1 MEEDDLYKSM
11 GDRTDGCYPISDEGI
26 WHAGIHVYFTD
37 ADTPVKNPI
46 EGKVV
51 ASCFDDEKSW
61 NYVVTENEIN
71 LPSKKKDVKSGYH
84 CYNLISNL
92 RSKILPFSEL
102 SCEELKKLQPLHFFM
117 KLKTN
122 LPATGAGF
130 DKRNFKIFKVSL
142 NFKHIIQ
149 NENYQIAEDE
159 YKYLKCYETD
169 CHLSKGTVVKIK
181 KGEDEIEIGKYNTD
195 YTVQGRPVTEKDPSI
210 QSYRYSSRGKFIE
223 LKEDLEEAGGL
234 FILRDNNIKPAGEIT
249 IESKE
254 PLCFWKEK
262 KGYINKGEYPG
273 FGIVA
278 KKNATVWDKLVS
290 KVRGGNQRETEN
302 NKFKQFLESIPE
314 GESFVFAVP
323 ENNKY
328 QIFPYIGEPYNEDE
342 SYKITKADGKDV
354 LVYYFPE
361 DEYEYIEKKY
371 TGLFKGKILDFNYKA
386 EELWRDSKLTYTVME
401 KVKTNEKYGNFFDT
415 IKLYDKTGK
424 EFDTKTNPFDKEK
437 LQSELYAKARVC
449 LSEANKYEFIISS
462 DDLFYN
468 RIFIKDTDVICSFTS
483 TQMQF
488 GYPSSEFVEIKTG
501 EITFTNIEE
510 VQEQIKANNNY
521 IWLKNGN
528 ENIYVPKKY
537 YESLKFQVIK
547 SEVKKG
553 DVIKS
558 GDILGYPFWDSEP
571 GENERTESKPYIDYA
586 LFFTENITEKKTTLE
601 SINIQKDTECLIENI
616 SFTANDKK
624 VFLSPSGC
632 ELSTKEISETKDY
645 VELESVSY
653 QIFVYPSGVESGYLT
668 KDIECKLFLTTPKC
682 KITVK
687 NNKFD
692 KVSSSSTEM
701 DDSVKNC
708 VEEFTNE
715 IIIYM
720 QNYQNTELG
729 MSKDNPPQQLYKWI
743 YKKDAQTIIKKGI
756 SANGKVQVIDT
767 YKKNITFET
776 AKIPKDF
783 SETFVSTDLET
794 ITIEGKEYCK
804 FLIENKAYYVSKN
817 FVDQNKKNLLEEF
830 NSKCISVNLK
840 KNAISNN
847 EVCPEG
853 KLIITK
859 ENINKFKQNLI
870 DKLSEENE
878 DLIQYVTPVDGT
890 EDYNIYNEKKNFYE
904 LLSKYL
910 KRTISKHP
918 LEWDFAKIKE
928 DRVCESR
935 GKPPVNEKECCDI
948 AAGLKTADPKIFG
961 TNSFY
966 FVCAPYF
973 YNKMDELGLFEFNP
987 YEKDSVSVPFPM
999 KNNPGFIP
1007 DGYFSFTQ
1015 NFNVYV
1021 NENYSHE
1028 GVDLAVGAENCGLIG
1043 IKSGISGEVIIEG
1056 DKGNYSYGCFIV
1068 IQANEKYEGKYRY
1081 YLLGHLDRT
1090 KRHKHEGDIVFP
1102 NDIVGYIGNTG
1113 HCKSGG
1119 IDMNGDYDSP
1129 EERKAREDGRG
1140 AHLHLQLYL
1149 TDKDPKT
1156 FIKDMEFEKKKNEKT
1171 KDSKIQCADRNIV
1184 NPFDYTEKY
1193 EKDTKK

>member
-37 ADTPVKNPI
+37 ANTPVKNPI

-102 SCEELKKLQPLHFFM
+102 SCEELKKIQPIPFYPFYISV
-117 KLKTN
+117 KTQ
-122 LPATGAGF
+122 LPDVGVI
-130 DKRNFKIFKVSL
+130 DERNFKIVEISIDGK
-142 NFKHIIQ
+142 
-149 NENYQIAEDE
+149 
-159 YKYLKCYETD
+159 
-169 CHLSKGTVVKIK
+169 KIK
-181 KGEDEIEIGKYNTD
+181 DDIIGELTDENKQYFKSLSNTYSIKKSTKIMNKKGKEIGSYNTD
-195 YTVQGRPVTEKDPSI
+195 YVIENNTGEFIENRLFSTKT
-210 QSYRYSSRGKFIE
+210 RGKFIQLSEE
-223 LKEDLEEAGGL
+223 LPKGY
-234 FILRDNNIKPAGEIT
+234 FILQDQEVTDSGEI
-249 IESKE
+249 IVSDNSK
-254 PLCFWKEK
+254 LYLWKEK
-262 KGYINKGEYPG
+262 ETNKKDYPG
-273 FGIVA
+273 QGIIVDLRSDFRQKLFSSSDSEI
-278 KKNATVWDKLVS
+278 KKTWNVHE
-290 KVRGGNQRETEN
+290 RNRYETMQQE
-302 NKFKQFLESIPE
+302 LLDYIESLPKEEEFVYALPDSSSFHVFPFISEPE
-314 GESFVFAVP
+314 SV
-323 ENNKY
+323 KY
-328 QIFPYIGEPYNEDE
+328 
-342 SYKITKADGKDV
+342 SYKITSASGKV
-354 LVYYFPE
+354 VRPCYFPKE
-361 DEYEYIEKKY
+361 KFNFIKDELTGVFKNKDNVFDIYGASSLWKERAFSYTIIEKIDISMKY
-371 TGLFKGKILDFNYKA
+371 DNFFNSVKIIDN
-386 EELWRDSKLTYTVME
+386 ENRIEDSKL
-401 KVKTNEKYGNFFDT
+401 NS
-415 IKLYDKTGK
+415 L
-424 EFDTKTNPFDKEK
+424 
-437 LQSELYAKARVC
+437 LYAKVQLC
-449 LSEANKYEFIISS
+449 LHEETSYEVAINT
-462 DDLFYN
+462 DDVFCKK
-468 RIFIKDTDVICSFTS
+468 IFINNPNIIASFQSSETKN
-483 TQMQF
+483 
-488 GYPSSEFVEIKTG
+488 GYPASQIIEKRTG
-501 EITFTNIEE
+501 ECFFNNLYEIITDM
-510 VQEQIKANNNY
+510 NNNKDF
-521 IWLKNGN
+521 IWLKNEN

-537 YESLKFQVIK
+537 YESLKFQIVK

-571 GENERTESKPYIDYA
+571 AENERTESEPYIDYA
-586 LFFTENITEKKTTLE
+586 LFFTEDITEKNIILE
-601 SINIQKDTECLIENI
+601 SINIPKETECLVENI
-616 SFTANDKK
+616 SFSVRDEKI
-624 VFLSPSGC
+624 FLPPSGC
-632 ELSTKEISETKDY
+632 ELDTCEIKGTEDF
-645 VELESVSY
+645 VELTSVSY

-692 KVSSSSTEM
+692 AVSSNSTEM

-720 QNYQNTELG
+720 QNNQNTELG

-776 AKIPKDF
+776 AKIPKDYT
-783 SETFVSTDLET
+783 ETFVSTDLET

-870 DKLSEENE
+870 DKLSEEN
-878 DLIQYVTPVDGT
+878 DYLMQYVMPADGS
-890 EDYNIYNEKKNFYE
+890 EDYNIYNESKYFYE

-973 YNKMDELGLFEFNP
+973 YNKMDGLGLLEFNP
-987 YEKDSVSVPFPM
+987 YEKYNVVVPFPM
-999 KNNPGFIP
+999 KNNPGFMP
-1007 DGYFSFTQ
+1007 EGTTKESFTQ
-1015 NFNVYV
+1015 NFNAFV
-1021 NENYSHE
+1021 NDNYSHE
-1028 GVDLAVGAENCGLIG
+1028 GVDIAVLKAKI
-1043 IKSGISGEVIIEG
+1043 ISGIYGKVIVEG
-1056 DKGNYSYGCFIV
+1056 DRGNYSYGCFIV
-1068 IQANEKYEGKYRY
+1068 IQADKLYEDKNRY
-1081 YLLGHLDRT
+1081 FLLGHLDRD
-1090 KRHKHEGDIVFP
+1090 REHKKE
-1102 NDIVGYIGNTG
+1102 NDYVSPDEIVGYVGNTG
-1113 HCKSGG
+1113 HCVSGG
-1119 IDMNGDYDSP
+1119 HNIEGN
-1129 EERKAREDGRG
+1129 ENLELRADGRG
-1140 AHLHLQLYL
+1140 AHLHLQMFL
-1149 TDKDPKT
+1149 TDADFND
-1156 FIKDMEFEKKKNEKT
+1156 FIEDMNFNELKNEENKSD
-1171 KDSKIQCADRNIV
+1171 KFACSNKNIV
-1184 NPFDYTEKY
+1184 NPFDYKETY

>member
-1 MEEDDLYKSM
+1 MHFFDMEEDDLYKSM

-102 SCEELKKLQPLHFFM
+102 GCDDLKKIQPLPFFM
-117 KLKTN
+117 ELKTN
-122 LPATGAGF
+122 LPSTGSTF
-130 DKRNFKIFKVSL
+130 DKRNFKTFEVSL

-149 NENYQIAEDE
+149 NENYQIAKEE

-181 KGEDEIEIGKYNTD
+181 KGDDEIEIGKYNTD
-195 YTVQGRPVTEKDPSI
+195 YTVQGGAETEENPSI
-210 QSYRYSSRGKFIE
+210 QSYRYSSSGKFIE
-223 LKEDLEEAGGL
+223 LKEDLEEADGL
-234 FILRDNNIKPAGEIT
+234 FILRDNNIDKDGKIT

-278 KKNATVWDKLVS
+278 KKNATVWDELVS
-290 KVRGGNQRETEN
+290 KEGGQNQRETEN

-328 QIFPYIGEPYNEDE
+328 QIFPYIGESYNEDE

-361 DEYEYIEKKY
+361 DEYEYIKKTY
-371 TGLFKGKILDFNYKA
+371 TGWWKGKILDFYYEA

-424 EFDTKTNPFDKEK
+424 EFDSKTNFFEKEK

-449 LSEANKYEFIISS
+449 LSEGKKYEFIISS
-462 DDLFYN
+462 NDLFHN
-468 RIFIKDTDVICSFTS
+468 RIFIKDTDVICSFRD
-483 TQMQF
+483 TQMQN
-488 GYPSSEFVEIKTG
+488 GYPASEFVEIKEG
-501 EITFTNIEE
+501 EIAVTNIEE
-510 VQEQIKANNNY
+510 VQKQIEEKSNY

-537 YESLKFQVIK
+537 YESLKFQVVK

-571 GENERTESKPYIDYA
+571 AENERTESKPYIDYA
-586 LFFTENITEKKTTLE
+586 LFFTEDITEKTTTLE
-601 SINIQKDTECLIENI
+601 SINIQKDMECLIENI

-632 ELSTKEISETKDY
+632 ELSTKEISETEAY

-653 QIFVYPSGVESGYLT
+653 QIFVYPSGVASGYLT
-668 KDIECKLFLTTPKC
+668 KDKECKLFLTTPKC

-692 KVSSSSTEM
+692 AVSSNSTEM

-720 QNYQNTELG
+720 QNNQNTELG

-776 AKIPKDF
+776 AKIPKDYT
-783 SETFVSTDLET
+783 ETFVSTDLET

-830 NSKCISVNLK
+830 NSKC
-840 KNAISNN
+840 
-847 EVCPEG
+847 
-853 KLIITK
+853 
-859 ENINKFKQNLI
+859 
-870 DKLSEENE
+870 E

-973 YNKMDELGLFEFNP
+973 YNKMDGLGLLEFNP
-987 YEKDSVSVPFPM
+987 YEKYNVVVPFPM
-999 KNNPGFIP
+999 KNNPGFMP
-1007 DGYFSFTQ
+1007 EGTTKESFTQ
-1015 NFNVYV
+1015 NFNAFV
-1021 NENYSHE
+1021 NDNYSHE
-1028 GVDLAVGAENCGLIG
+1028 GVDIAVLKAKI
-1043 IKSGISGEVIIEG
+1043 ISGIYGKVIVEG
-1056 DKGNYSYGCFIV
+1056 DRGNYSYGCFIV
-1068 IQANEKYEGKYRY
+1068 IQADKLYEDKNRY
-1081 YLLGHLDRT
+1081 FLLGHLDRD
-1090 KRHKHEGDIVFP
+1090 REHKKE
-1102 NDIVGYIGNTG
+1102 NDYVSPDEIVGYVGNTG
-1113 HCKSGG
+1113 HCVSGG
-1119 IDMNGDYDSP
+1119 HNIEGN
-1129 EERKAREDGRG
+1129 ENLELRADGRG
-1140 AHLHLQLYL
+1140 AHLHLQMFL
-1149 TDKDPKT
+1149 TDADFND
-1156 FIKDMEFEKKKNEKT
+1156 FIEDMNFNELKNEENKSD
-1171 KDSKIQCADRNIV
+1171 KFACSNKNIV
-1184 NPFDYTEKY
+1184 NPFDYKETY

>member
-102 SCEELKKLQPLHFFM
+102 GCDDLKKIQPLPFFM
-117 KLKTN
+117 ELKTN
-122 LPATGAGF
+122 LPSTGSTF
-130 DKRNFKIFKVSL
+130 DKRNFKTFEVSL

-149 NENYQIAEDE
+149 NENYQIAKEE

-169 CHLSKGTVVKIK
+169 CYLSKGTVVKIK
-181 KGEDEIEIGKYNTD
+181 KGDDEIEIGKYNTD
-195 YTVQGRPVTEKDPSI
+195 YTVQGGAETEENPSI
-210 QSYRYSSRGKFIE
+210 QSYRYSSSGKFIE
-223 LKEDLEEAGGL
+223 LKEDLEEADGL
-234 FILRDNNIKPAGEIT
+234 FILRDNNIDKDGKIT

-278 KKNATVWDKLVS
+278 KKNATVWDELVS
-290 KVRGGNQRETEN
+290 KEGGQNQRETEN

-328 QIFPYIGEPYNEDE
+328 QIFPYIGESYNEDE

-361 DEYEYIEKKY
+361 DEYEYIKKTY
-371 TGLFKGKILDFNYKA
+371 TGWWKGKILDFYYEA

-424 EFDTKTNPFDKEK
+424 EFDSKTNPFDKEK
-437 LQSELYAKARVC
+437 MQSDLYAKAKVC
-449 LSEANKYEFIISS
+449 LSPEKEYDFIINS
-462 DDLFYN
+462 DDLFDN
-468 RIFIKDTDVICSFTS
+468 RIFIKDTDVICSFRD
-483 TQMQF
+483 TQMQN
-488 GYPSSEFVEIKTG
+488 GYPASEFVEIKTG
-501 EITFTNIEE
+501 EIAVTNIEE
-510 VQEQIKANNNY
+510 VQEQIEEKSNY
-521 IWLKNGN
+521 IWLKNEI

-537 YESLKFQVIK
+537 YESLKFQVVK

-632 ELSTKEISETKDY
+632 ELSTKEISETEAY

-653 QIFVYPSGVESGYLT
+653 QIFVYPSGVASGYLT

-720 QNYQNTELG
+720 QNNQNTELG

-783 SETFVSTDLET
+783 YETFVSTDLET

-817 FVDQNKKNLLEEF
+817 FVDQNKKNLLEEL

-918 LEWDFAKIKE
+918 IEWDFNKIKQ
-928 DRVCESR
+928 DKVCETR
-935 GKPPVNEKECCDI
+935 GKAPIDENKCCDI
-948 AAGLKTADPKIFG
+948 AADLKTADPKIFR

>member
-102 SCEELKKLQPLHFFM
+102 GCDDLKKIQPLPFFM
-117 KLKTN
+117 ELKTN
-122 LPATGAGF
+122 LPSTGSTF
-130 DKRNFKIFKVSL
+130 DKRNFKTFEVSL

-149 NENYQIAEDE
+149 NENYQIAKEE

-181 KGEDEIEIGKYNTD
+181 KGDDEIEIGKYNTD
-195 YTVQGRPVTEKDPSI
+195 YTVQGGAETEENPSI
-210 QSYRYSSRGKFIE
+210 QSYRYSSSGKFIE
-223 LKEDLEEAGGL
+223 LKEDLEEADGL
-234 FILRDNNIKPAGEIT
+234 FILRDNNIDKDGKIT

-278 KKNATVWDKLVS
+278 KKNATVWDELVS
-290 KVRGGNQRETEN
+290 KEGGQNQRETEN

-328 QIFPYIGEPYNEDE
+328 QIFPYIGESYNEDE

-361 DEYEYIEKKY
+361 DEYEYIKKTY
-371 TGLFKGKILDFNYKA
+371 TGWWKGKILDFYYEA

-424 EFDTKTNPFDKEK
+424 EFDSKTNFFEKEK

-449 LSEANKYEFIISS
+449 LSEGKKYEFIISS
-462 DDLFYN
+462 NDLFHN
-468 RIFIKDTDVICSFTS
+468 RIFIKDTDVICSFRD
-483 TQMQF
+483 TQMQN
-488 GYPSSEFVEIKTG
+488 GYPASEFVEIKEG
-501 EITFTNIEE
+501 EIAVTNIEE
-510 VQEQIKANNNY
+510 VQKQIEEKSNY

-537 YESLKFQVIK
+537 YESLKFQVVK

-571 GENERTESKPYIDYA
+571 AENERTESKPYIDYA
-586 LFFTENITEKKTTLE
+586 LFFTEDITEKTTTLE
-601 SINIQKDTECLIENI
+601 SINIQKDMECLIENI

-632 ELSTKEISETKDY
+632 ELSTKEISETEAY

-653 QIFVYPSGVESGYLT
+653 QIFVYPSGVASGYLT
-668 KDIECKLFLTTPKC
+668 KDKECKLFLTTPKC

-692 KVSSSSTEM
+692 AVSSNSTEM

-720 QNYQNTELG
+720 QNNQNTELG

-756 SANGKVQVIDT
+756 SANGEVQVIDT

-783 SETFVSTDLET
+783 YETFVSTDLET

-918 LEWDFAKIKE
+918 IEWDFNKIKQ
-928 DRVCESR
+928 DKVCETR
-935 GKPPVNEKECCDI
+935 GKAPIDENKCCDI
-948 AAGLKTADPKIFG
+948 AADLRTADSKLFG
-961 TNSFY
+961 ENSFY
-966 FVCAPYF
+966 FLCPPYF

-987 YEKDSVSVPFPM
+987 YEKNTDNLPTCVEPITHCSG
-999 KNNPGFIP
+999 KDNPGFAPISYTTTNYKYN
-1007 DGYFSFTQ
+1007 GIYYARITGH
-1015 NFNVYV
+1015 FNDWYGS
-1021 NENYSHE
+1021 YYHE
-1028 GVDLAVGAENCGLIG
+1028 GVDFEGSVGTPIHSFICGKVVMMKNQKNKHYGLSVLIQ
-1043 IKSGISGEVIIEG
+1043 K
-1056 DKGNYSYGCFIV
+1056 
-1068 IQANEKYEGKYRY
+1068 NEKEDGKNVY
-1081 YLLGHLDRT
+1081 YLLGHLSEYASDLKIGSIVYPGKVIGT
-1090 KRHKHEGDIVFP
+1090 VGNSGNCYTDDHKI
-1102 NDIVGYIGNTG
+1102 T
-1113 HCKSGG
+1113 S
-1119 IDMNGDYDSP
+1119 
-1129 EERKAREDGRG
+1129 EERAEGKGS
-1140 AHLHLQLYL
+1140 HLHLSFY
-1149 TDKDPKT
+1149 KT
-1156 FIKDMEFEKKKNEKT
+1156 EKPISKLFVNDNFITYYMENEIFES
-1171 KDSKIQCADRNIV
+1171 DLF
-1184 NPFDYTEKY
+1184 NPFSHNEGRNFK
-1193 EKDTKK
+1193 

>member
-37 ADTPVKNPI
+37 ANTPVKNPI

-102 SCEELKKLQPLHFFM
+102 SCEELKKIQPIPFYPFYISV
-117 KLKTN
+117 KTQ
-122 LPATGAGF
+122 LPDVGVI
-130 DKRNFKIFKVSL
+130 DERNFKIVEISIDGK
-142 NFKHIIQ
+142 
-149 NENYQIAEDE
+149 
-159 YKYLKCYETD
+159 
-169 CHLSKGTVVKIK
+169 KIK
-181 KGEDEIEIGKYNTD
+181 DDIIGELTDENKQYFKSLSNTYSIKKSTKIMNKKGKEIGSYNTD
-195 YTVQGRPVTEKDPSI
+195 YVIENNTGEFIENRLFSTKT
-210 QSYRYSSRGKFIE
+210 RGKFIQLSEE
-223 LKEDLEEAGGL
+223 LPKGY
-234 FILRDNNIKPAGEIT
+234 FILQDQEVTDSGEI
-249 IESKE
+249 IVSDNSK
-254 PLCFWKEK
+254 LYLWKEK
-262 KGYINKGEYPG
+262 ETNKKDYPG
-273 FGIVA
+273 QGIIVDLRSDFRQKLFSSSDSEI
-278 KKNATVWDKLVS
+278 KKTWNVHE
-290 KVRGGNQRETEN
+290 RNRYETMQQE
-302 NKFKQFLESIPE
+302 LLDYIESLPKEEEFVYALPDSSSFHVFPFISEPE
-314 GESFVFAVP
+314 SV
-323 ENNKY
+323 KY
-328 QIFPYIGEPYNEDE
+328 
-342 SYKITKADGKDV
+342 SYKITSASGKV
-354 LVYYFPE
+354 VRPCYFPKE
-361 DEYEYIEKKY
+361 KFNFIKDELTGVFKNKDNVFDIYGASSLWKERAFSYTIIEKIDISMKY
-371 TGLFKGKILDFNYKA
+371 DNFFNSVKIIDN
-386 EELWRDSKLTYTVME
+386 ENRIEDSKL
-401 KVKTNEKYGNFFDT
+401 NS
-415 IKLYDKTGK
+415 L
-424 EFDTKTNPFDKEK
+424 
-437 LQSELYAKARVC
+437 LYAKVQLC
-449 LSEANKYEFIISS
+449 LHEETSYEVAINT
-462 DDLFYN
+462 DDVFCKK
-468 RIFIKDTDVICSFTS
+468 IFINNPNIIASFQSSETKN
-483 TQMQF
+483 
-488 GYPSSEFVEIKTG
+488 GYPASQIIEKRTG
-501 EITFTNIEE
+501 ECFFNNLYEIITDM
-510 VQEQIKANNNY
+510 NNNKDF
-521 IWLKNGN
+521 IWLKNEN

-537 YESLKFQVIK
+537 YESLKFQIVK

-571 GENERTESKPYIDYA
+571 AENERTESEPYIDYA
-586 LFFTENITEKKTTLE
+586 LFFTEDITEKNIILE
-601 SINIQKDTECLIENI
+601 SINIPKETECLVENI
-616 SFTANDKK
+616 SFSVRDEKI
-624 VFLSPSGC
+624 FLPPSGC
-632 ELSTKEISETKDY
+632 ELDTCEIKGTEDF
-645 VELESVSY
+645 VELTSVSY

-692 KVSSSSTEM
+692 AVSSNSTEM

-720 QNYQNTELG
+720 QNNQNTELG

-776 AKIPKDF
+776 AKIPKDYT
-783 SETFVSTDLET
+783 ETFVSTDLET

-870 DKLSEENE
+870 DKLSEEN
-878 DLIQYVTPVDGT
+878 DYLMQYVMPADGS
-890 EDYNIYNEKKNFYE
+890 EDYNIYNESKYFYE

-973 YNKMDELGLFEFNP
+973 YNKMDGLGLLEFNP
-987 YEKDSVSVPFPM
+987 YEKYNVVVPFPM
-999 KNNPGFIP
+999 KNNPGFMP
-1007 DGYFSFTQ
+1007 EGTTEYSFTQ
-1015 NFNVYV
+1015 NFNAFV
-1021 NENYSHE
+1021 NDNYSHE
-1028 GVDLAVGAENCGLIG
+1028 GVDLAVSKAKI
-1043 IKSGISGEVIIEG
+1043 ISGIYGKVIVEG
-1056 DKGNYSYGCFIV
+1056 DRGNYSYGCFIV
-1068 IQANEKYEGKYRY
+1068 IQADKLYEDKNRY
-1081 YLLGHLDRT
+1081 FLLGHLDRD
-1090 KRHKHEGDIVFP
+1090 REHKKE
-1102 NDIVGYIGNTG
+1102 NDYVSPDEIVGYVGNTG
-1113 HCKSGG
+1113 HCVSGG
-1119 IDMNGDYDSP
+1119 HNIEGN
-1129 EERKAREDGRG
+1129 ENLELRADGRG
-1140 AHLHLQLYL
+1140 AHLHLQMFL
-1149 TDKDPKT
+1149 TDADFND
-1156 FIKDMEFEKKKNEKT
+1156 FIEDMNFNELKNEENKSD
-1171 KDSKIQCADRNIV
+1171 KFACSNKNIV
-1184 NPFDYTEKY
+1184 NPFDYKETY

>member
-1 MEEDDLYKSM
+1 MHFFNMEEDDLYKSM

-37 ADTPVKNPI
+37 ANTPVKNPI

-102 SCEELKKLQPLHFFM
+102 SCEELKKIQPIPFFM
-117 KLKTN
+117 ELKTN
-122 LPATGAGF
+122 LPATGPGF

-142 NFKHIIQ
+142 NFKQIKQ

-169 CHLSKGTVVKIK
+169 CYLSKGTVVKIK
-181 KGEDEIEIGKYNTD
+181 KGDDEIEIGKYNTD
-195 YTVQGRPVTEKDPSI
+195 YTVQGGAETEENPSI
-210 QSYRYSSRGKFIE
+210 QSYRYSSSGKFIE
-223 LKEDLEEAGGL
+223 LKEDLEEADGL
-234 FILRDNNIKPAGEIT
+234 FILRDNNIDKDGKIT

-278 KKNATVWDKLVS
+278 KKNATLWDKLVS
-290 KVRGGNQRETEN
+290 KVRGENQRETEN

-424 EFDTKTNPFDKEK
+424 EFDSKTNFFEKEK

-449 LSEANKYEFIISS
+449 LSEGKKYEFIISS
-462 DDLFYN
+462 NDLFHN
-468 RIFIKDTDVICSFTS
+468 RIFIKDTDVICSFRD
-483 TQMQF
+483 TQMQN
-488 GYPSSEFVEIKTG
+488 GYPASEFVEIKEG
-501 EITFTNIEE
+501 EIAVTNIEE
-510 VQEQIKANNNY
+510 VQKQIEEKSNY
-521 IWLKNGN
+521 IWLKNEN

-537 YESLKFQVIK
+537 YESLKFQVVK

-571 GENERTESKPYIDYA
+571 AENERTESKPYIDYA
-586 LFFTENITEKKTTLE
+586 LFFTEDITEKTTTLE
-601 SINIQKDTECLIENI
+601 SINIQKDMECLIENI

-653 QIFVYPSGVESGYLT
+653 QIFVYPSGVASGYLT
-668 KDIECKLFLTTPKC
+668 KDKECKLFLTTPKC

-692 KVSSSSTEM
+692 AVSSNSTEM

-720 QNYQNTELG
+720 QNNQNTELG

-776 AKIPKDF
+776 AKIPKDYT
-783 SETFVSTDLET
+783 ETFVSTDLET

-859 ENINKFKQNLI
+859 ENINEFKQNLI

-973 YNKMDELGLFEFNP
+973 YNKMDGLGLLEFNP
-987 YEKDSVSVPFPM
+987 YEKYNVVVPFPM
-999 KNNPGFIP
+999 KNNPGFMP
-1007 DGYFSFTQ
+1007 EGTTKESFTQ
-1015 NFNVYV
+1015 NFNAFV
-1021 NENYSHE
+1021 NDNYSHE
-1028 GVDLAVGAENCGLIG
+1028 GVDIAVLKAKI
-1043 IKSGISGEVIIEG
+1043 ISGIYGKVIVEG
-1056 DKGNYSYGCFIV
+1056 DRGNYSYGCFIV
-1068 IQANEKYEGKYRY
+1068 IQADKLYEDKNRY
-1081 YLLGHLDRT
+1081 FLLGHLDRD
-1090 KRHKHEGDIVFP
+1090 REHKKE
-1102 NDIVGYIGNTG
+1102 NDYVSPDEIVGYVGNTG
-1113 HCKSGG
+1113 HCVSGG
-1119 IDMNGDYDSP
+1119 HNIEGN
-1129 EERKAREDGRG
+1129 ENLELRADGRG
-1140 AHLHLQLYL
+1140 AHLHLQMFL
-1149 TDKDPKT
+1149 TDADFND
-1156 FIKDMEFEKKKNEKT
+1156 FIEDMNFNELKNEENKSD
-1171 KDSKIQCADRNIV
+1171 KFACSNKNIV
-1184 NPFDYTEKY
+1184 NPFDYKETY

>member
-102 SCEELKKLQPLHFFM
+102 SCEGLKKLQPLPFYIEV
-117 KLKTN
+117 KTQ
-122 LPATGAGF
+122 LPDVGVI
-130 DKRNFKIFKVSL
+130 DERNFKIVEISIDGK
-142 NFKHIIQ
+142 
-149 NENYQIAEDE
+149 
-159 YKYLKCYETD
+159 
-169 CHLSKGTVVKIK
+169 KIK
-181 KGEDEIEIGKYNTD
+181 DDIIGELTDENKQYFKSLSNTYSIKKSTKIMNKKGKEIGSYNTD
-195 YTVQGRPVTEKDPSI
+195 YVIENNTGEFIENRLFSTKT
-210 QSYRYSSRGKFIE
+210 RGKFIQLSEE
-223 LKEDLEEAGGL
+223 LPKGY
-234 FILRDNNIKPAGEIT
+234 FILQDQEVTDSGEI
-249 IESKE
+249 IVSDNSK
-254 PLCFWKEK
+254 LYLWKEK
-262 KGYINKGEYPG
+262 ETNKKDYPG
-273 FGIVA
+273 QGIIVDLRSDFRQKLFSSSDSEI
-278 KKNATVWDKLVS
+278 KKTWNVHE
-290 KVRGGNQRETEN
+290 RNRYETMQQE
-302 NKFKQFLESIPE
+302 LLDYIESLPKEEEFVYALPDSSSFHVFPFISEPE
-314 GESFVFAVP
+314 SV
-323 ENNKY
+323 KY
-328 QIFPYIGEPYNEDE
+328 
-342 SYKITKADGKDV
+342 SYKITSASGKV
-354 LVYYFPE
+354 VRPCYFPKE
-361 DEYEYIEKKY
+361 KFNFIKDELTGVFKNKDNVFDIYGASSLWKERAFSYTIIEKIDISMKY
-371 TGLFKGKILDFNYKA
+371 DNFFNSVKIIDN
-386 EELWRDSKLTYTVME
+386 ENRIEDSKL
-401 KVKTNEKYGNFFDT
+401 NS
-415 IKLYDKTGK
+415 L
-424 EFDTKTNPFDKEK
+424 
-437 LQSELYAKARVC
+437 LYAKVQLC
-449 LSEANKYEFIISS
+449 LHEETSYEVAINT
-462 DDLFYN
+462 DDVFCKK
-468 RIFIKDTDVICSFTS
+468 IFINNPNIIASFQSSETKN
-483 TQMQF
+483 
-488 GYPSSEFVEIKTG
+488 GYPASQIIEKRTG
-501 EITFTNIEE
+501 ECFFNNLYEIITDM
-510 VQEQIKANNNY
+510 NNNKDF
-521 IWLKNGN
+521 IWLKNEN

-537 YESLKFQVIK
+537 YESLKFQVVK

-616 SFTANDKK
+616 NFTANDKK
-624 VFLSPSGC
+624 VFLSPLGC
-632 ELSTKEISETKDY
+632 ELSTKEISETEAY

-653 QIFVYPSGVESGYLT
+653 QIFVYPSGVASGYLT
-668 KDIECKLFLTTPKC
+668 KDKECKLFLTTPKC

-720 QNYQNTELG
+720 QNNQNTELG

-918 LEWDFAKIKE
+918 IEWDFNKIKQ
-928 DRVCESR
+928 DKVCETR
-935 GKPPVNEKECCDI
+935 GKAPIDENKCCDI

-1149 TDKDPKT
+1149 TEQSYKD
-1156 FIKDMEFEKKKNEKT
+1156 FIDDMEFNKLKNAKG
-1171 KDSKIQCADRNIV
+1171 KNDGIACKNKNIV
-1184 NPFDYTEKY
+1184 NPFDYSETY
-1193 EKDTKK
+1193 EKDTKR

>member
-51 ASCFDDEKSW
+51 ASCFDYEKSW

-102 SCEELKKLQPLHFFM
+102 SCEELKKLQPLPFFM

-122 LPATGAGF
+122 LPATGPGF

-142 NFKHIIQ
+142 NFKQIKQ
-149 NENYQIAEDE
+149 NENYQIAKDE

-181 KGEDEIEIGKYNTD
+181 KGENEIEIGKYNTD
-195 YTVQGRPVTEKDPSI
+195 YPVEGITKVPSQ
-210 QSYRYSSRGKFIE
+210 QSYSYRSCGKFIE
-223 LKEDLEEAGGL
+223 LKENLEETEGL
-234 FILRDNNIKPAGEIT
+234 FILRDNNIDKDGKIT

-254 PLCFWKEK
+254 DLCFWRQK
-262 KGYINKGEYPG
+262 KGYIKKREYPG

-278 KKNATVWDKLVS
+278 KKNAKEWKNIISIIDEKY
-290 KVRGGNQRETEN
+290 KKEIRI
-302 NKFKQFLESIPE
+302 NKFNQFIESIPE
-314 GESFVFAVP
+314 NESFIFAIP
-323 ENNKY
+323 ENNNY
-328 QIFPYIGEPYNEDE
+328 QIFPYIGESYDKNE

-354 LVYYFPE
+354 FVYYFPV
-361 DEYEYIEKKY
+361 DEYEYIKEKY
-371 TGLFKGKILDFNYKA
+371 TGLFKGKILDFYYSA
-386 EELWRDSKLTYTVME
+386 AELWRDSKLTYTIME
-401 KVKTNEKYGNFFDT
+401 KIETNKKYGNFFDT
-415 IKLYDKTGK
+415 INLYDKTGK
-424 EFDTKTNPFDKEK
+424 EFDSKTNPFDKEK

-462 DDLFYN
+462 DDLFDN

-510 VQEQIKANNNY
+510 VQEQIEEKSNY
-521 IWLKNGN
+521 IWLKNEI

-547 SEVKKG
+547 SEVKNG

-571 GENERTESKPYIDYA
+571 DENERTESKPYIDYA
-586 LFFTENITEKKTTLE
+586 LFFTEDITEKTTTLE
-601 SINIQKDTECLIENI
+601 SINIQKDMECLIENI

-692 KVSSSSTEM
+692 KVSSSSTKM

-729 MSKDNPPQQLYKWI
+729 MSEDNPPQQLYKWI

-840 KNAISNN
+840 KNAISTN
-847 EVCPEG
+847 EICPED
-853 KLIITK
+853 KLVLDK
-859 ENINKFKQNLI
+859 KNINEFKQNLI
-870 DKLSEENE
+870 DKLSKEND
-878 DLIQYVTPVDGT
+878 DLISYVMPADGS
-890 EDYNIYNEKKNFYE
+890 EDYNIYNESKYFYE
-904 LLSKYL
+904 LLSQYL

-948 AAGLKTADPKIFG
+948 AAGLKTADSKLFG
-961 TNSFY
+961 ENSFY
-966 FVCAPYF
+966 FLCPPYF

-1043 IKSGISGEVIIEG
+1043 IKSGISGEVIVEG
-1056 DKGNYSYGCFIV
+1056 DRGNYSYGCFIV
-1068 IQANEKYEGKYRY
+1068 IQADKLYEDKNRY
-1081 YLLGHLDRT
+1081 FLLGHLDRD
-1090 KRHKHEGDIVFP
+1090 REHKKE
-1102 NDIVGYIGNTG
+1102 NDYVSPGEIVGYVGNTG
-1113 HCKSGG
+1113 HCVSGG
-1119 IDMNGDYDSP
+1119 CNIEGNENLDL
-1129 EERKAREDGRG
+1129 RAKGRG
-1140 AHLHLQLYL
+1140 AHLHLQMFL
-1149 TDKDPKT
+1149 TDAGSDDFIEVMNFNELKNKDDKT
-1156 FIKDMEFEKKKNEKT
+1156 PQFICRN
-1171 KDSKIQCADRNIV
+1171 RNIV
-1184 NPFDYTEKY
+1184 NPFDYKETY